1 MDLGA
6 VQLVQHVSLSA
17 APYLLALRSFNCL
30 VLMPLCELD
39 VDLGSWGLA
48 DQRFC
53 GCAGVVWRA
62 AGRGQA
68 GRAGELHRPLVHQ
81 IHRAL
86 QVGTLMR

>member
-1 MDLGA
+1 
-6 VQLVQHVSLSA
+6 
-17 APYLLALRSFNCL
+17 
-30 VLMPLCELD
+30 

-86 QVGTLMR
+86 QVGTLLR